1 MRVLNIGNIFGFP
14 AARKGGKAIIEV
26 DPSLDDQFLEATF
39 FSGGTMDGEDHQQI
53 LCQVKCV
60 FFSKHIFFQLFSIWT
75 SFFQVD
81 DETWL
86 ASLLTFERDMATKFV
101 SPLGRGNENCDVC

>member
-60 FFSKHIFFQLFSIWT
+60 FFRNT
-75 SFFQVD
+75 SFFSCFQFEPAFFKLTMKHDLQV
-81 DETWL
+81 
-86 ASLLTFERDMATKFV
+86 
-101 SPLGRGNENCDVC
+101 C